1 MILITDSGSTKC
13 DWIALDNNGIELF
26 KTRTKGLNP
35 AILQPEEL
43 LDRIKENAELLEH
56 REKVDTI
63 HFYGAGCGT
72 EKPRLAL
79 ENQLKEYFNTQN
91 VVVKEDT
98 AAAVYATVGDKKG
111 IVCILGTGS
120 NCCYS
125 DGVNLDQR
133 VVSLGYMLMDE
144 ASGNWYGKE
153 LLRDYYFGNMPE
165 DLRTQFAVDYNVD
178 ADFIKANL
186 YKSSN
191 PNAYL
196 ATHAEF
202 IFKNLE
208 EGYIKKLLR
217 RGLRKFSRHMIMQF
231 QEEMKFCK
239 VHFVGS
245 IAYFASRRIH
255 QVAEEFDYEVGK
267 IIRRPIDGLV
277 EYHRAKL
284 KAL

>member
-13 DWIALDNNGIELF
+13 DWIALDPTGKELF
-26 KTRTKGLNP
+26 KTRTRGLNP
-35 AILQPEEL
+35 AILSTEEL
-43 LDRIKENAELLEH
+43 LKRLVENPELVAA
-56 REKVDTI
+56 RDKVTTI

-79 ENQLKEYFNTQN
+79 ENQLKKFFNTTG

-98 AAAVYATVGDKKG
+98 AAAVYATVGDKAG
-111 IVCILGTGS
+111 VVCILGTGS
-120 NCCYS
+120 NCSYS
-125 DGVNLDQR
+125 DGTQLHQK

-153 LLRDYYFGNMPE
+153 LIRDYYFKEMPE
-165 DLRTQFAVDYNVD
+165 DLRVSFAAGYNLD
-178 ADFIKANL
+178 ADFIKGNL
-186 YKSSN
+186 YKEPN

-202 IFKNLE
+202 IFQNLE

-217 RGLRKFSRHMIMQF
+217 RGLRKFSRHMVLQF
-231 QEEMKFCK
+231 HEELKSCK

-245 IAYFASRRIH
+245 IAYFATKRIH

-267 IIRRPIDGLV
+267 IVRRPIEGLV
-277 EYHRAKL
+277 EYHRSKL
-284 KAL
+284 

>member
-1 MILITDSGSTKC
+1 M
-13 DWIALDNNGIELF
+13 
-26 KTRTKGLNP
+26 P
-35 AILQPEEL
+35 A
-43 LDRIKENAELLEH
+43 A
-56 REKVDTI
+56 
-63 HFYGAGCGT
+63 
-72 EKPRLAL
+72 
-79 ENQLKEYFNTQN
+79 LKEAF
-91 VVVKEDT
+91 
-98 AAAVYATVGDKKG
+98 AA
-111 IVCILGTGS
+111 
-120 NCCYS
+120 
-125 DGVNLDQR
+125 
-133 VVSLGYMLMDE
+133 E
-144 ASGNWYGKE
+144 
-153 LLRDYYFGNMPE
+153 
-165 DLRTQFAVDYNVD
+165 YNVD

-231 QEEMKFCK
+231 QEEIKFCK

-245 IAYFASRRIH
+245 IAHFAARRIH

-277 EYHRAKL
+277 AYHRSKL
-284 KAL
+284 